1 MQAVLDRL
9 VVMERSMEEM
19 ERSND
24 DMARS
29 MEEMERANDNMAKS
43 MEGMERSM
51 EEMKIE
57 NRRFVNIGEEMN
69 QDIET

>member
-1 MQAVLDRL
+1 MKCIVYSFCTAMQAVLDRL
-9 VVMERSMEEM
+9 
-19 ERSND
+19 
-24 DMARS
+24 
-29 MEEMERANDNMAKS
+29 EEMERANDDMARS

>member
-19 ERSND
+19 ERAND
-24 DMARS
+24 DMAR
-29 MEEMERANDNMAKS
+29 S

>member
-1 MQAVLDRL
+1 MQAVLGRL
-9 VVMERSMEEM
+9 
-19 ERSND
+19 
-24 DMARS
+24 
-29 MEEMERANDNMAKS
+29 EEMERANDDMARS

-51 EEMKIE
+51 EQMKIE